1 MAKSKIPYESLSISD
16 KIEVKRKKIQRLFRD
31 LPAERKQFADGLIYQ
46 FAVTTVTLERLV
58 EEINAGDLIEDFK
71 QGAQQLRRE
80 TPALKSYNTTIKSYL
95 PLEKPPRPPPGENS
109 ETGRRGAYE
118 FRHEARGSW

>member
-46 FAVTTVTLERLV
+46 FAVTG
-58 EEINAGDLIEDFK
+58 I
-71 QGAQQLRRE
+71 
-80 TPALKSYNTTIKSYL
+80 SS
-95 PLEKPPRPPPGENS
+95 PPTRTATAPIPPP
-109 ETGRRGAYE
+109 
-118 FRHEARGSW
+118 